1 MKPKKSPFSIRQAV
15 QSENVVLS
23 KISRATFYE
32 TYVQLNPENSALLQ
46 AYVDE
51 TFSEQ
56 RIAEELHKPDVT
68 FYLLEAENELIG
80 YAKTK
85 GHASNTRL
93 EIEKLYLINGQQGK
107 GLGKKLFLHIKNH
120 ALMNGQKSLSLSVYD
135 QNKSA
140 IEFYL
145 KLGFKKISEKDF
157 LFNWNGSQY
166 KDRDWVLELI
176 L

>member
-1 MKPKKSPFSIRQAV
+1 MKPKKSPFCIRQAIHSD
-15 QSENVVLS
+15 SEALS

-56 RIAEELHKPDVT
+56 KIAEELQKTEVT

-85 GHASNTRL
+85 GHAREARL
-93 EIEKLYLINGQQGK
+93 EIEKLYLINGHKGQGH
-107 GLGKKLFLHIKNH
+107 GKKLFLHIKNQ
-120 ALMNGQKSLSLSVYD
+120 ALSNGQKSLCLSVYD

-140 IEFYL
+140 IEFYIQ
-145 KLGFKKISEKDF
+145 LGFKKISEKEF
-157 LFNWNGSQY
+157 YFNWNGFEY
-166 KDRDWVLELI
+166 KDRDWILELI

>member
-1 MKPKKSPFSIRQAV
+1 MNPFTIRKAIY
-15 QSENVVLS
+15 SDNMGLC
-23 KISRATFYE
+23 KIASSTFYE
-32 TYVQLNPENSALLQ
+32 TYVHLNPENSALLQ

-51 TFSEQ
+51 TFNEQ
-56 RIAEELHKPDVT
+56 KLAVELQKTDVT

-85 GHASNTRL
+85 SEAMDPRL
-93 EIEKLYLINGQQGK
+93 EIEKLYFINRHQGQ
-107 GLGKKLFLHIKNH
+107 GLGKKLFLHIKNQ
-120 ALMNGQKSLSLSVYD
+120 AVLNGKKSIWLSVYD

-140 IEFYL
+140 IEFYV

-157 LFNWNGSQY
+157 IFNWNGYQY
-166 KDRDWVLELI
+166 KDRDWILELI